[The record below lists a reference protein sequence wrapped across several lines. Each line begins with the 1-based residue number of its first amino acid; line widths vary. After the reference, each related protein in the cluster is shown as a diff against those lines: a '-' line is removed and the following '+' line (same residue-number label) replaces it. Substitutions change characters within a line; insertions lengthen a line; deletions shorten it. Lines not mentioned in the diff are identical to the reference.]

1 MKYFLVS
8 FKSHKKGW
16 TNDYRNLYKTEDDAK
31 RAVEQYSYRKSK
43 GRNDWEDC
51 SDGEGTFF
59 CLQKDKDTFV
69 SARIEEV
76 SLL

>member
-31 RAVEQYSYRKSK
+31 RAVEQYSYRKFK
-43 GRNDWEDC
+43 GRDDWEDC

-76 SLL
+76 PLL